1 MLRSKSSPKRSRP
14 AKAAATS
21 LDLRQQS
28 LREKEEQ
35 LLKKEAELKRLID
48 DAPRLKE
55 EQTRRRREQLAADPR
70 LSRTTLVDKRR
81 YHASVT
87 ADGAVGGRRLRSEK
101 RDGKW
106 MFIFLCALLTVIV
119 FWFCQFFIS
128 HI

>member
-1 MLRSKSSPKRSRP
+1 MLRSKSSSKRSRP
-14 AKAAATS
+14 AKPATTS

-48 DAPRLKE
+48 DAPRIKE

-70 LSRTTLVDKRR
+70 LSRTTLVDKRT
-81 YHASVT
+81 YKATVT
-87 ADGAVGGRRLRSEK
+87 ADGAFGGRKLRFEK

-106 MFIFLCALLTVIV
+106 LFIFLCTLLTALV
-119 FWFCQFFIS
+119 FWFCQIFIS
-128 HI
+128 YI